1 MRGKYLSVIIVF
13 VALFLLPLLVRDSYL
28 RHLFILTFLFA
39 AVVVSWDLTLGYAGI
54 FNFGHI
60 AFFGIG
66 IYTLGILTTKLGMS
80 PWVVLPI
87 AGITAGAAA
96 LLVAAPVLRLRGI
109 YVVLVTFAFSQLCMQ
124 LVLSQSKITGG
135 AGGLVLIP
143 PLKIASFSFGSNG
156 GLGYYYAGLINCF
169 VTVLALMCVVNSRLG
184 KAAQAIRD
192 NPEYA
197 VARGVDQGRTRL
209 VMLVISAIPC
219 GVAGGLYC
227 LYFRIAAPEAFG
239 FSNSTFI
246 LSMLLVGGLST
257 LLGPV
262 AATFGIVFLSEYL
275 ERFPSVEAV
284 KHMTLAV
291 IIILVLRFFPGGLAQ
306 AFELLIRRVVALKHR
321 NPALMSGATS
331 TAQEKSVPQRA
342 STRSHP

>member
-1 MRGKYLSVIIVF
+1 MRAKYLSVLIVF
-13 VALFLLPLLVRDSYL
+13 IALLALPLVAKDSYI

-39 AVVVSWDLTLGYAGI
+39 TVVASWDLTLGFAGI

-66 IYTLGILTTKLGMS
+66 IYTLGILTTKFGVD
-80 PWVVLPI
+80 PWLALPA
-87 AGITAGAAA
+87 AGVFAAAAA

-109 YVVLVTFAFSQLCMQ
+109 YVVLVTFAFSQLCLQ
-124 LVLSQSKITGG
+124 LVLSQSNFTGG

-143 PLKIASFSFGSNG
+143 ALKIGDFNFGRDG
-156 GLGYYYAGLINCF
+156 GLGYYFAGLIGCAA
-169 VTVLALMCVVNSRLG
+169 TVFILLAVVNSRLG

-209 VMLVISAIPC
+209 IMLVISAVPC
-219 GVAGGLYC
+219 GLAGALYC

-239 FSNSTFI
+239 FGNSTFI
-246 LSMLLVGGLST
+246 LSMLLVGGVGT
-257 LLGPV
+257 MLGPV
-262 AATFGIVFLSEYL
+262 AAAFGIVFLSEYL
-275 ERFPSVEAV
+275 ERFPNLEAA
-284 KHMTLAV
+284 KHMALAV

-306 AFELLIRRVVALKHR
+306 AFELLARRIIGLTRRGSGVRTVATAATQQR
-321 NPALMSGATS
+321 PA
-331 TAQEKSVPQRA
+331 P
-342 STRSHP
+342 

>member
-1 MRGKYLSVIIVF
+1 MRAKYLSVIIVF
-13 VALFLLPLLVRDSYL
+13 IALLLLPLVVRDNYF

-39 AVVVSWDLTLGYAGI
+39 TVVASWDLTLGYAGI

-66 IYTLGILTTKLGMS
+66 IYTLGILTTKLGID
-80 PWVVLPI
+80 PWLALPI
-87 AGITAGAAA
+87 SGLMAAAAA

-143 PLKIASFSFGSNG
+143 PLKIGSFSFGSNG
-156 GLGYYYAGLINCF
+156 GLGYYYAGLLSGF
-169 VTVLALMCVVNSRLG
+169 VTVLVLMGIVESRLG
-184 KAAQAIRD
+184 KAARAIRD

-197 VARGVDQGRTRL
+197 LARGVDQGRTRL
-209 VMLVISAIPC
+209 IMLVISAVPC

-262 AATFGIVFLSEYL
+262 AAAFGIVFLSEYL
-275 ERFPSVEAV
+275 ERFPNIEAA
-284 KHMTLAV
+284 KHMALAV

-306 AFELLIRRVVALKHR
+306 AFELLVRRVAAPRGR
-321 NPALMSGATS
+321 NSAISAAPT
-331 TAQEKSVPQRA
+331 TAQEQSVP
-342 STRSHP
+342 